1 MLQTIE
7 AVLNPD
13 GKIHLLEALK
23 LTSPKKVLVTIL
35 SEQVVPQNTYL
46 DFKTA
51 LLAMPNIGEDT
62 DFERKQDYG
71 RNIEE
76 IFIGY

>member
-13 GKIHLLEALK
+13 GKIHLLETLK

-35 SEQVVPQNTYL
+35 SEQTVPQNTSL

-62 DFERKQDYG
+62 DFERKQDNG

>member
-13 GKIHLLEALK
+13 GKIHLLETVK
-23 LTSPKKVLVTIL
+23 LTSPHKVLVTVL
-35 SEQVVPQNTYL
+35 SEPTELPKFYI

-51 LLAMPNIGEDT
+51 LLAMPNVGEDT
-62 DFERKQDYG
+62 DFE
-71 RNIEE
+71 IEPDE
-76 IFIGY
+76 G

>member
-13 GKIHLLEALK
+13 GKIHLLETLK
-23 LTSPKKVLVTIL
+23 LRSPQKVLVTIL
-35 SEQVVPQNTYL
+35 SEQTVLPNTAV

-51 LLAMPNIGEDT
+51 LLAMPNVGEDT
-62 DFERKQDYG
+62 DFEREQDYG
-71 RNIEE
+71 RNIE
-76 IFIGY
+76 ILVGH

>member
-13 GKIHLLEALK
+13 GKIHLLETVK
-23 LTSPKKVLVTIL
+23 LTSPQKVLVIIL
-35 SEQVVPQNTYL
+35 SEQPVLQNTPA

-51 LLAMPNIGEDT
+51 LLAMPNVGKDT
-62 DFERKQDYG
+62 DFEREQDYG
-71 RNIEE
+71 RNIE
-76 IFIGY
+76 ILVGH